1 MLAATIV
8 FALLQWI
15 TSPSGKGPEIKPA
28 PVSLPVITFCD
39 LREEAGPHNDRYHLE
54 LSIDGKNWLPSGVP
68 KRCTPALLYG
78 DESAKI
84 TDMVQFEVPAA
95 HFARIVRE

>member
-1 MLAATIV
+1 MDHFSKRKGSRDKTCAC
-8 FALLQWI
+8 
-15 TSPSGKGPEIKPA
+15 SPSGDH
-28 PVSLPVITFCD
+28 VCD
-39 LREEAGPHNDRYHLE
+39 LREEAGHHNDRYRLE
-54 LSIDGKNWLPSGVP
+54 QSIDGKNWLRSGVP

-84 TDMVQFEVPAA
+84 ADMVQFEVPAA